1 MVNGAMR
8 VRNGAAAWMVA
19 VGVAASVFSTAASA
33 AGAVAMQI
41 ESLVRQAVAEYN
53 SAMEE
58 GDSAAFVKY
67 FSSGAKL
74 ESPLFN
80 LSGRADL
87 ARHFAAEFKTYDA
100 RYRVKKMFVQ
110 DNQAAIVMTWEA
122 VDRKSGD
129 ALKLDMMGL
138 FEVGSSGQFSSAI
151 YYYDPAQAKGL
162 ENLGK

>member
-1 MVNGAMR
+1 
-8 VRNGAAAWMVA
+8 
-19 VGVAASVFSTAASA
+19 
-33 AGAVAMQI
+33 MQVEHLI
-41 ESLVRQAVAEYN
+41 RQAMAEYN

-67 FSSGAKL
+67 FSSSAKF

-80 LSGRADL
+80 LNGRADL
-87 ARHFAAEFKTYDA
+87 TRHFAAEFKTYDA

-122 VDRKSGD
+122 TDRKSGD
-129 ALKLDMMGL
+129 SLKLDLMAL
-138 FEVGSSGQFSSAI
+138 FEVGSSGQFSSAT

>member
-1 MVNGAMR
+1 M
-8 VRNGAAAWMVA
+8 
-19 VGVAASVFSTAASA
+19 
-33 AGAVAMQI
+33 
-41 ESLVRQAVAEYN
+41 AEYN

-67 FSSGAKL
+67 FSSSAKF

-80 LSGRADL
+80 LNGRPDL

-122 VDRKSGD
+122 TDRKSGD
-129 ALKLDMMGL
+129 SLKLDLMAL
-138 FEVGSSGQFSSAI
+138 FEVGSSGQFSSAT
-151 YYYDPAQAKGL
+151 YYYDSAQAKGL

>member
-1 MVNGAMR
+1 MVNDGR
-8 VRNGAAAWMVA
+8 GVRNVAAGWMVA
-19 VGVAASVFSTAASA
+19 AGVAASLFSTACLA

-41 ESLVRQAVAEYN
+41 ESLVRQAMAEYN

-67 FSSGAKL
+67 FSSSAKL

-87 ARHFAAEFKTYDA
+87 ARHFAAEFKAYDA

-122 VDRKSGD
+122 VDRTSGD

-138 FEVGSSGQFSSAI
+138 FEVGSSGQFSAVT

-162 ENLGK
+162 GNLGK